1 MIMSEECLS
10 RETLFDKAR
19 TYKTA
24 TFLGLSAVMVC
35 TAVIQYFNVS
45 LSNSAVIDAYS
56 GAQLVAVMLM
66 PYVISAVIAMTTVVG
81 VISLLPTARV
91 VEPARQFM
99 SCFKEMQE
107 GDLTVRMRLKAED
120 PLKEVANSFNAATAA
135 LGGEIASWKV
145 INRQQWGVLCQ
156 IRNAVETGDN
166 ESAIRFIEEMERN
179 WDRIAEIEQ
188 RLIA

>member
-1 MIMSEECLS
+1 MTEECLS

-24 TFLGLSAVMVC
+24 TFMGLSAVMVC
-35 TAVIQYFNVS
+35 TAVIQYFNAS
-45 LSNSAVIDAYS
+45 LADNPAVDEY
-56 GAQLVAVMLM
+56 GGMQLVAVMLM
-66 PYVISAVIAMTTVVG
+66 PYLISAVIAATTMVG

-99 SCFKEMQE
+99 SCFREMQE
-107 GDLTVRMRLKAED
+107 GDLTVRVRLKAED
-120 PLKEVANSFNAATAA
+120 PLKEVAHSFNAATAA
-135 LGGEIASWKV
+135 LGNEIASWKV

-156 IRNAVETGDN
+156 IRNAVETGDK

>member
-1 MIMSEECLS
+1 MIEECLS

-24 TFLGLSAVMVC
+24 TFLALSAVMVC
-35 TAVIQYFNVS
+35 TAVIQYFNTS
-45 LSNSAVIDAYS
+45 LADNPAVDEYS
-56 GAQLVAVMLM
+56 GMQLAAVMLM
-66 PYVISAVIAMTTVVG
+66 PYLIAAVIAVTTMVG
-81 VISLLPTARV
+81 VLSLLPTARV

-99 SCFKEMQE
+99 SCFKEMQA
-107 GDLTVRMRLKAED
+107 GDLTVRVRLKPED
-120 PLKEVANSFNAATAA
+120 PLKEVANTFNAATAA

-156 IRNAVETGDN
+156 IRSAVETDDK
-166 ESAIRFIEEMERN
+166 ESAMRLIEEMERN